1 MQIIRYFV
9 AYVLVKSRNST
20 RDNHYLLSI
29 RNMRLRIVLNDFIFD
44 RFLSMV
50 QITRT
55 LFVNQE
61 DPEDDRSIDRSTITS
76 DSRNI
81 CSYRNGAFVH

>member
-44 RFLSMV
+44 RFLSCV
-50 QITRT
+50 TKIS
-55 LFVNQE
+55 F
-61 DPEDDRSIDRSTITS
+61 
-76 DSRNI
+76 DSRDEVI
-81 CSYRNGAFVH
+81 LISRTIVEKVCE